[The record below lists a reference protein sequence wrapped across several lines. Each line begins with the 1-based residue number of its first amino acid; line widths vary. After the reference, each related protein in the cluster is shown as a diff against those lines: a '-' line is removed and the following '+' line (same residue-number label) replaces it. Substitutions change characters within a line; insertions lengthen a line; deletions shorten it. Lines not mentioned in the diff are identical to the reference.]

1 MNRSGNSE
9 NHFEQIPPR
18 LEHVATLQSG
28 DHGRNDGEQSEHR
41 HIFHRGAASFVGQ
54 ESAKVF
60 HSPNIFGFIG
70 VGVYSRMCRT
80 NPGKMC
86 GLHGPG

>member
-1 MNRSGNSE
+1 
-9 NHFEQIPPR
+9 
-18 LEHVATLQSG
+18 
-28 DHGRNDGEQSEHR
+28 
-41 HIFHRGAASFVGQ
+41 
-54 ESAKVF
+54 VF